1 MFIRYLKDNFRF
13 ILLYA
18 FLGIFVSAFTYL
30 DEKNR
35 MVSSNIKYMIFV
47 MTFLLVIFICI
58 DYNIKKK
65 YIKKLILDFKSEDKT
80 PILPKPME
88 YKDEVYGEVIEN
100 LYEAYNE
107 KLKVLEKEFEDN
119 NEFVATW
126 IHEIKTPIATSKLL
140 LESGEFNAQSYEEEI
155 EKIED
160 YIEKIL
166 YYSRS
171 DNFSKDYVISEVN
184 INKVINESIKF
195 NSKIFIKKHIKLN
208 LNVKKDLCVDTD
220 KKWLLFIINQIIVNA
235 LKYTDEGDSIT
246 IKSLESDDEKTIII
260 EDNGVG
266 IKEEDL
272 NRIFDKSF
280 TGYNGR
286 HENSK
291 STGMGLYL
299 AHKLAKKLGHNI
311 TIESEYKKGTRL
323 YIHFP
328 KWCDYYDVTKV

>member
-13 ILLYA
+13 ILLYV
-18 FLGIFVSAFTYL
+18 FLGVFVSTFTYL

-35 MVSSNIKYMIFV
+35 MLSSNIKYMIFV
-47 MTFLLVIFICI
+47 MTFLLVIFIFI

-107 KLKVLEKEFEDN
+107 KLKILEKEFEDN

-140 LESGEFNAQSYEEEI
+140 LESGEFNVQSYEEEI

-171 DNFSKDYVISEVN
+171 DNFSKDYIISEVN
-184 INKVINESIKF
+184 INKVINESIKG

-208 LNVKKDLCVDTD
+208 LDVKKDLCVDTD
-220 KKWLLFIINQIIVNA
+220 KKWLLFIINQIISNS
-235 LKYTDEGDSIT
+235 LKYTNSEGT
-246 IKSLESDDEKTIII
+246 ILVKAWEDQSEKLLLI
-260 EDNGVG
+260 EDNGIG
-266 IKEEDL
+266 IKKEDL
-272 NRIFDKSF
+272 GRIFAKSF

-286 HENSK
+286 RENSK
-291 STGMGLYL
+291 STGLGLYL
-299 AHKLAKKLGHNI
+299 SYKLARKLGHNI
-311 TIESEYKKGTRL
+311 TVESEYNEGTKI

-328 KWCDYYDVTKV
+328 KWCDYYDVTKM